1 MTIPKGKVWQTGS
14 VPLYAVKLLAN
25 NGVEASMYEM
35 LMSCPGL
42 SNHTLPAQLIR
53 CPQGDILLMPLL
65 ESLLG
70 RGGAWNIDVFLDIF
84 TQILQVCALQPRLTL
99 AHSWAHRELSSCTSI
114 ASRIWYA
121 GSYPHDMAR
130 ETDGRRT
137 SMRGTWSS
145 APRRTP
151 LSSPRWCLRGST
163 SSTSSARCIT
173 HRGLANK
180 APLISQNPWCS
191 ARRVCAAWIPMPGI
205 CTAWETLLS
214 ISCT

>member
-1 MTIPKGKVWQTGS
+1 PQWLADHPELAVRNIKLTVCLRAGKVWQTGS

-84 TQILQVCALQPRLTL
+84 TQILQGIEFL
-99 AHSWAHRELSSCTSI
+99 HEHR
-114 ASRIWYA
+114 
-121 GSYPHDMAR
+121 
-130 ETDGRRT
+130 
-137 SMRGTWSS
+137 
-145 APRRTP
+145 
-151 LSSPRWCLRGST
+151 
-163 SSTSSARCIT
+163 IT
-173 HRGLANK
+173 HMDFHAGNVVVGTTEDAAVFPEVVPERVYIIDFECAMHHPQGPGQQGPVDLTESLVQCPAGV
-180 APLISQNPWCS
+180 
-191 ARRVCAAWIPMPGI
+191 RRMDPYAWDMYCVG
-205 CTAWETLLS
+205 
-214 ISCT
+214 